1 MFDKYLPYWMT
12 RGMLRAGAVMTGIL
26 FLISYIVD
34 VTLAG
39 VGVSPAATVL
49 NDAAIALIAA
59 SVLIFYLFSSR
70 AEQIFLR
77 ARERMNLTAEL
88 NHHLRHVLSDMRCA
102 AEVEDREERLRMMDE
117 AIDRADHL
125 LIDLV
130 PTVSAEKPPRLT
142 SLGQQAIRIESGRR
156 RSAGLSSRK

>member
-88 NHHLRHVLSDMRCA
+88 NHHFAPRALRYALRGRSRRPRRTA
-102 AEVEDREERLRMMDE
+102 ADD
-117 AIDRADHL
+117 
-125 LIDLV
+125 
-130 PTVSAEKPPRLT
+130 
-142 SLGQQAIRIESGRR
+142 G
-156 RSAGLSSRK
+156 

>member
-26 FLISYIVD
+26 FIISYAVD
-34 VTLAG
+34 MSLAG
-39 VGVSPAATVL
+39 LGVSPAATVL

-59 SVLIFYLFSSR
+59 CVLLFYLFSNR
-70 AEQIFLR
+70 TEQIFLR

-88 NHHLRHVLSDMRCA
+88 NHHLRRVFSDMRNA
-102 AEVEDREERLRMMDE
+102 AEVEDREERLRMLDL
-117 AIDRADHL
+117 AIEEADHL

-130 PTVSAEKPPRLT
+130 PTVSAEGRPRLT
-142 SLGQQAIRIESGRR
+142 PLEHR
-156 RSAGLSSRK
+156 

>member
-1 MFDKYLPYWMT
+1 MFDKYLPYWLT
-12 RGMLRAGAVMTGIL
+12 RGMLRAGAVMSGIL
-26 FLISYIVD
+26 FVISYIVD
-34 VTLAG
+34 ISLVQ

-70 AEQIFLR
+70 TEQIFLR

-88 NHHLRHVLSDMRCA
+88 NHHLRQVLTEMRNA
-102 AEVEDREERLRMMDE
+102 AEVEDRDERLQMMDE
-117 AIDRADHL
+117 AIEKADHV

-130 PTVSAEKPPRLT
+130 PTVNAERAPRLT
-142 SLGQQAIRIESGRR
+142 PLQHR
-156 RSAGLSSRK
+156 

>member
-1 MFDKYLPYWMT
+1 MLDKCLPYWMT

-26 FLISYIVD
+26 FVISYIVD

-39 VGVSPAATVL
+39 LGVSPAATVL
-49 NDAAIALIAA
+49 NDVAIALIAA

-70 AEQIFLR
+70 TEQIFLR

-88 NHHLRHVLSDMRCA
+88 NHHLRHVLSDMRSA
-102 AEVEDREERLRMMDE
+102 AEVEDRSERLRLMDD
-117 AIDRADHL
+117 ATAQADHV

-130 PTVSAEKPPRLT
+130 PTVSAEKPPRLA
-142 SLGQQAIRIESGRR
+142 SLEQR
-156 RSAGLSSRK
+156 

>member
-1 MFDKYLPYWMT
+1 MFDKFLPYWMT

-26 FLISYIVD
+26 FLISYMVD
-34 VTLAG
+34 VTLAAAG
-39 VGVSPAATVL
+39 MSPAATVL

-70 AEQIFLR
+70 TEQIFLR

-88 NHHLRHVLSDMRCA
+88 NHHLRHVLSDMRGA
-102 AEVEDREERLRMMDE
+102 AVVEDREERLRLMDE
-117 AIDRADHL
+117 AIERADRV

-130 PTVSAEKPPRLT
+130 PTVSAEKPPRLA
-142 SLGQQAIRIESGRR
+142 SLEQR
-156 RSAGLSSRK
+156 

>member
-1 MFDKYLPYWMT
+1 
-12 RGMLRAGAVMTGIL
+12 MLCASAVMTGIL
-26 FLISYIVD
+26 FFISYIVD

-59 SVLIFYLFSSR
+59 AVLIFYLFSSR

-88 NHHLRHVLSDMRCA
+88 NHHLRHVFSDMRSA
-102 AEVEDREERLRMMDE
+102 AELEDRELRLRLMDE
-117 AIDRADHL
+117 AIERADYV

-130 PTVSAEKPPRLT
+130 PTVSAERPPRLT
-142 SLGQQAIRIESGRR
+142 SLEQR
-156 RSAGLSSRK
+156 

>member
-1 MFDKYLPYWMT
+1 MFDKFLPYWMT

-26 FLISYIVD
+26 FLISYMVD
-34 VTLAG
+34 VTLAAAG
-39 VGVSPAATVL
+39 MSPAATVL

-70 AEQIFLR
+70 TEQIFLR

-88 NHHLRHVLSDMRCA
+88 NHHLRHVLSDMREA
-102 AEVEDREERLRMMDE
+102 AGVEDREERLRLMDE
-117 AIDRADHL
+117 AIERADRV

-130 PTVSAEKPPRLT
+130 PTVSAERPPRLA
-142 SLGQQAIRIESGRR
+142 SLEQR
-156 RSAGLSSRK
+156 

>member
-1 MFDKYLPYWMT
+1 MLNKYLPYWMT
-12 RGMLRAGAVMTGIL
+12 RGMLRAGAAMTGIL

-39 VGVSPAATVL
+39 VGVSAAATVL

-59 SVLIFYLFSSR
+59 AVLIFYLFSSR
-70 AEQIFLR
+70 TEQIFLR

-88 NHHLRHVLSDMRCA
+88 NHHLRRVLCDMRSA
-102 AEVEDREERLRMMDE
+102 AEVDDREQRLQMMDE
-117 AIDRADHL
+117 ALDRADHV

-130 PTVSAEKPPRLT
+130 PTVSAEKPPRLS
-142 SLGQQAIRIESGRR
+142 SLEPQR
-156 RSAGLSSRK
+156 